1 MNKDILDLKTT
12 AEAARAAYK
21 MGHLSREEAIIKIE
35 PYLIRVN
42 EKAVA
47 IAKKYNQR
55 PRKVSLTSF
64 LR

>member
-1 MNKDILDLKTT
+1 MNKEILDLKTV

-21 MGHLSREEAIIKIE
+21 MGHLSREEATEKIK
-35 PYLIRVN
+35 PYLTQVN